1 MRKVRSIVSIL
12 LAVLILLCG
21 ATVVCAEE
29 SETDWA
35 KYDWE
40 NYTNPALSDQ
50 EWGAACK
57 WFRAE
62 ADVEILFSVKM
73 KTDGYRSEGL
83 SGILSDRFME
93 DPIGFITALSLEE
106 EKVRTHIVSSVVF
119 GARVPAELGLLLNNL
134 TLPEDAGPVAMD
146 ILVRLVNDAEESWRL
161 DITNPHTGDSVG
173 IAALLMVFSGLGGS
187 ILWKKRKIVA

>member
-12 LAVLILLCG
+12 LALLILLCG
-21 ATVVCAEE
+21 AAVVCAEE

-50 EWGAACK
+50 EWGSACK

-62 ADVEILFSVKM
+62 ADVKILFGVAM
-73 KTDGYRSEGL
+73 KTDGYRSEGM

-106 EKVRTHIVSSVVF
+106 EKVRTHIVGSVVF
-119 GARVPAELGLLLNNL
+119 GARVPAELGLLLNDI

-146 ILVRLVNDAEESWRL
+146 ILVRLVNHAEESWRL
-161 DITNPHTGDSVG
+161 DITNPHTGDPLG
-173 IAALLMVFSGLGGS
+173 IAALLMATSGLGGS